1 MVRMKC
7 DCSIQKL
14 RIEKVMKTYLA
25 KNGEIAREYVL
36 FDASEAPVGRL
47 AVRIANA
54 LRGKDKPTY
63 TPHIDTG
70 AFVIVINASK
80 AVFTGRKAEEK
91 IYMDYTG
98 FRSGLKETTAKEIRE
113 KHPERMIKD
122 AVWGM
127 MPHGRLGRAQFA
139 KLKVYAGAEHPH
151 AAQNPTKIT
160 VE

>member
-1 MVRMKC
+1 
-7 DCSIQKL
+7 
-14 RIEKVMKTYLA
+14 MKTYLA

-80 AVFTGRKAEEK
+80 AVFTGRKATEK
-91 IYMDYTG
+91 VYVDFSGY
-98 FRSGLKETTAKEIRE
+98 RSGLKETKAKELFEKDPTRIIR
-113 KHPERMIKD
+113 D

-151 AAQNPTKIT
+151 AAQNPKKVT

>member
-1 MVRMKC
+1 
-7 DCSIQKL
+7 
-14 RIEKVMKTYLA
+14 MKTYLA
-25 KNGEIAREYVL
+25 KVGEIQPEHIL

-47 AVRIANA
+47 AVAIANA

-70 AFVIVINASK
+70 ACVIVINASK
-80 AVFTGRKAEEK
+80 AVLTGRKATEK
-91 IYMDYTG
+91 VYVDY
-98 FRSGLKETTAKEIRE
+98 SGYYSGRKETTAKELYEKDPARIIR
-113 KHPERMIKD
+113 D

-139 KLKVYAGAEHPH
+139 KLRVYAGAEHPH
-151 AAQNPTKIT
+151 AAQNPKKVT

>member
-1 MVRMKC
+1 
-7 DCSIQKL
+7 
-14 RIEKVMKTYLA
+14 MKTYLA
-25 KNGEIAREYVL
+25 KTGEIERGYIL

-70 AFVIVINASK
+70 AFVIVINAEKS
-80 AVFTGRKAEEK
+80 VFTGRKGEEK
-91 IYMDYTG
+91 IYEDYSG
-98 FRSGLKETTAKEIRE
+98 FRGGYKTRTAKEVRE
-113 KHPERMIKD
+113 RNPERFIKD

-127 MPHGRLGRAQFA
+127 MPHGRLGRAQFS

-151 AAQNPTKIT
+151 AAQQPTKIT
-160 VE
+160 VK